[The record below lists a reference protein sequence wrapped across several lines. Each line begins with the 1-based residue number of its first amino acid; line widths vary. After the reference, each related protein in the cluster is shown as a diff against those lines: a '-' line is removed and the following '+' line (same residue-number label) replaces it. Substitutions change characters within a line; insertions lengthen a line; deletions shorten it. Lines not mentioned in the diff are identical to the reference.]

1 MLVEEERKKS
11 RRGGTGGRYAI
22 IVDAL
27 SFALV
32 G

>member
-1 MLVEEERKKS
+1 VLVEEERKKS
-11 RRGGTGGRYAI
+11 RKGGTKGGYAI

-27 SFALV
+27 SFALE